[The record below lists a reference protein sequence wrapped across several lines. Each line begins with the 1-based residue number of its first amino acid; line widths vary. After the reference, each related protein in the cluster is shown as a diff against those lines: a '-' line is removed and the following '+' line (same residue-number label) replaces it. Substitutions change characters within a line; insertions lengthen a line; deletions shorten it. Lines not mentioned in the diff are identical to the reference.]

1 MFPILFKIPEWF
13 PLLGGRALHVY
24 GLMTA
29 IGFMSGLF
37 WVRYEAKRVDL
48 NPEKLMD
55 LFFAIVLASV
65 VGARLLFVFVSVNNW
80 WEDPLVFFRIWEGGL
95 VFYGGLIGAVLT
107 SVWTIHR
114 HRLPFFRVAD
124 VFAPGIALGH
134 AFGRLGCLAAGCCY
148 GRPAPLGSWLSVI
161 FPETEYSIAP
171 SGIPLYSTQLME
183 SFGLFC
189 IFLFLFFFRKR
200 KKFNGEVFLLYLI
213 LYPFLRI
220 VMETFRGD
228 KIRGVFWGGSVSTS
242 QLISLIWIVVALIV
256 WCSLLRRKKV

>member
-1 MFPILFKIPEWF
+1 MFPILFKIPDWF
-13 PLLGGRALHVY
+13 PLLGGRALHIY

-29 IGFMSGLF
+29 IGFMSGLC

-48 NPEKLMD
+48 HPEKLMD

-65 VGARLLFVFVSVNNW
+65 IGARLLFVFVSVKEW
-80 WEDPLVFFRIWEGGL
+80 WADPLVFFRVWEGGL

-107 SVWTIHR
+107 SVWYINR

-134 AFGRLGCLAAGCCY
+134 AFGRIGCFAAGCCY
-148 GRPAPLGSWLSVI
+148 GRPSPLHSFFGVI

-171 SGIPLYSTQLME
+171 SGIPLYVTQLME
-183 SFGLFC
+183 SFGLFF
-189 IFLFLFFFRKR
+189 IFIFLFFFRKL

-228 KIRGVFWGGSVSTS
+228 KIRGVFFGGTVSIS
-242 QLISLIWIVVALIV
+242 QLISLVWIVAALIIWTV
-256 WCSLLRRKKV
+256 VLKKKKV